1 MNNQNIK
8 PWYKVWW
15 IIGVI
20 VLAILMLIAVASSSS
35 DDNSSSAKHNSSSH
49 VTHKAKSS
57 DSDSDSD
64 SDSYS
69 DSDSDYDTDSD
80 DADDSAD
87 SNATTEQRNALE
99 SAKTYSDTM
108 SMSKSAIYHQLT
120 SSYGDKFSA
129 SDAQY
134 AIDHITDV
142 DWNQNALE
150 SAKNYSETMHMS
162 KAEIYHQLTSNY
174 GDKFTASEAQY
185 AVNHLK

>member
-49 VTHKAKSS
+49 VTHKTKSSDSDSDGDS

-64 SDSYS
+64 SD
-69 DSDSDYDTDSD
+69 YDT
-80 DADDSAD
+80 D

-134 AIDHITDV
+134 AIDHLTDV